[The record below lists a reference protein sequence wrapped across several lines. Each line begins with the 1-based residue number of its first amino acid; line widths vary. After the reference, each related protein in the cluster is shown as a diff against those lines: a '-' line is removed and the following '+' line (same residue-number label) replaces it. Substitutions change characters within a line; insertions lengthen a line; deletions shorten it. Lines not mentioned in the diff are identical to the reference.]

1 MKVRNRAQ
9 NEFSRTNRNRWTP
22 ESKNWKIP
30 PRQTAVY
37 TVSAVWSSP
46 DFLPTSKKLI
56 RFSSWHNF
64 PTNFLFNH
72 ILKIGGFRSGIDI
85 WRDGTVLQVSVPV
98 SFIRLENHIEIV
110 LGNFA
115 SVLLVRPISILVP
128 LVTNSVWKDRDSRP
142 AGQFRVVRLI

>member
-1 MKVRNRAQ
+1 MKVRNRTQ

-56 RFSSWHNF
+56 RFFSWHNF
-64 PTNFLFNH
+64 PTNFLINH
-72 ILKIGGFRSGIDI
+72 SLKIGGFRSGRAMGREFLSRFRSYIK
-85 WRDGTVLQVSVPV
+85 QPY
-98 SFIRLENHIEIV
+98 
-110 LGNFA
+110 
-115 SVLLVRPISILVP
+115 
-128 LVTNSVWKDRDSRP
+128 RDSP
-142 AGQFRVVRLI
+142 VIYKKDKLKNLGLSSCLNPEFQFYFLKTILNLLQKCGRFL